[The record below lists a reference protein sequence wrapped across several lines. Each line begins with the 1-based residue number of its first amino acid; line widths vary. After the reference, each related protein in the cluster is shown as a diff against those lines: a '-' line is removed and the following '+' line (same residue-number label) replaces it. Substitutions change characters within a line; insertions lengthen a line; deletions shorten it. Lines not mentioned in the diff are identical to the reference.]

1 MIETPYIRRWG
12 GDQRIEFIEF
22 KLFWEGGLNR
32 ADLIDFFGV
41 SVPQAS
47 NDLSAYREIAGDNL
61 IYNARLKRYVASD
74 TFAPKVYKPNAD
86 RYLAQLKGLSDGII
100 HQSDTWIKS
109 APEATAL
116 PVPQRRIDPFAVRR
130 LLAAMRNGQSIEIF
144 YHSMSPAHPEP
155 VWRRITPHAF
165 GHDGLRWHVRAR
177 CHRDGAF
184 KDFILSRCRDLR
196 DEGEGMG
203 TPQEDQMWHEVFTVE
218 LIPNPD
224 LTPSQ
229 QETIALDY
237 GMVNGKVRVPV
248 RRALLYY
255 FEKRLRLDVAPGQDL
270 PRERPVVVANWAD
283 FRDAFPKAW

>member
-1 MIETPYIRRWG
+1 MKEVQPVRRWVAE
-12 GDQRIEFIEF
+12 QRLEFIEF
-22 KLFWEGGLNR
+22 KLFWEGCLNR
-32 ADLIDFFGV
+32 SDLIDYFGV

-47 NDLSAYREIAGDNL
+47 SDLGAYREIAGDNL
-61 IYNARLKRYVASD
+61 TYNASLKRYVATE
-74 TFAPKVYKPNAD
+74 TFIPKIYRPNAD

-100 HQSDTWIKS
+100 DQDDTWMRV

-116 PVPQRRIDPFAVRR
+116 PLPHRRIDPFALRR
-130 LLAAMRNGQSIEIF
+130 LLAAMRAGQSIEIF

-155 VWRRITPHAF
+155 AWRRITPHAF

-177 CHRDGAF
+177 CHRDDQF
-184 KDFILSRCRDLR
+184 KDFILLRCRDLR
-196 DEGEGMG
+196 NEGDGRG
-203 TPQEDQMWHEVFTVE
+203 RPQEDTMWHETLEVE

-229 QETIALDY
+229 QDTIALDY
-237 GMVNGKVRVPV
+237 GMVDGKATVPV

-270 PRERPVVVANWAD
+270 PRERPVVVANWTD
-283 FRDAFPKAW
+283 FKNAPPKAW